1 MLTTDPRYFV
11 ITNLEIIEKQS
22 IEHNCI
28 EEFNDL
34 CVYGYCQSGSFN
46 EADRTF
52 DKLIRPNLENFNI
65 VQLKS
70 LIERANS
77 NDQCWARWGKSSD
90 HSLVKTAITNLDPNF
105 DFSPYTNF

>member
-1 MLTTDPRYFV
+1 MITTDARNFV

-28 EEFNDL
+28 KEFNDF
-34 CVYGYCQSGSFN
+34 CVYGYCQSSSFN

-70 LIERANS
+70 LIEIANS
-77 NDQCWARWGKSSD
+77 NDQCWARWAKSSD
-90 HSLVKTAITNLDPNF
+90 HSIVKTAITNLDPNF